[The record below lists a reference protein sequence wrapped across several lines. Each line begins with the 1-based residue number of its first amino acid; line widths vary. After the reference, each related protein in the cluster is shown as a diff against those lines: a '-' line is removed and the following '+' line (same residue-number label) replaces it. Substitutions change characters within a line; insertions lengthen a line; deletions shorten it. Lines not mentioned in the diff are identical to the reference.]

1 MGKVVIMKEEH
12 QQAKETELNVE
23 EGFMEEVMAPLMAN
37 EEDVNY
43 ISLNRMNT
51 MYLVVN
57 GMSGF
62 GLEENFLYVEN
73 DGVQKDG
80 LIPMVK
86 PARGT
91 AYFVRVQWV
100 QDGFKK
106 RAKLTSVTEDDMVF
120 VRNFMT
126 DVYQGKLKDTQFPS
140 MFG

>member
-1 MGKVVIMKEEH
+1 MGKIVIMKEVH
-12 QQAKETELNVE
+12 QPAKEVELDVE
-23 EGFMEEVMAPLMAN
+23 DGFMEEVMAPLMAF
-37 EEDVNY
+37 EGDVSF
-43 ISLNRMNT
+43 ISLNRMDT

-91 AYFVRVQWV
+91 AYFVRVTWV
-100 QDGFKK
+100 KDGFKK
-106 RAKLTSVTEDDMVF
+106 RAKLADVTEDDLIY

-126 DVYQGKLKDTQFPS
+126 DVYQDKLRNTQFPS

>member
-1 MGKVVIMKEEH
+1 MGKVVIMKEVH